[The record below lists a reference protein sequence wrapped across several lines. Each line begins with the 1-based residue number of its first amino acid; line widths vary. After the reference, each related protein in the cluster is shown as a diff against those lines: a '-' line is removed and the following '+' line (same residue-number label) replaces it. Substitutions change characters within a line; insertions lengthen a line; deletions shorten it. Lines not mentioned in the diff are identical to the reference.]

1 MKKSDKLWEVQYE
14 TNQEGWRTKMR
25 VVAKSKT
32 SAVGKVAID
41 VTRALNNDVWF
52 RYKDCINVTEQ
63 THNGAY
69 KHETDTINEEE

>member
-14 TNQEGWRTKMR
+14 TNQKGWRTKMQ

-41 VTRALNNDVWF
+41 VTKALTKNIWF
-52 RYKDCINVTEQ
+52 RYKDCINVTEEVN
-63 THNGAY
+63 NG
-69 KHETDTINEEE
+69 

>member
-63 THNGAY
+63 THNGTY
-69 KHETDTINEEE
+69 KQEALHEETK